1 MYQALLREEES
12 VAKSRVKKLASNKQK
27 LDTVRHKIESL
38 YDEKFEKGMDEDIF
52 NTMYVRYAKE
62 KTTLENELAILEA
75 EVGKTRSMEDNI
87 GFWMDA
93 IKNALNIDSL
103 TREILSSLIDHIV
116 VYEREKVDGET
127 RQRVEI
133 FYKFVGNLSGT
144 SEQKNSTTKPS
155 LTG

>member
-1 MYQALLREEES
+1 
-12 VAKSRVKKLASNKQK
+12 
-27 LDTVRHKIESL
+27 
-38 YDEKFEKGMDEDIF
+38 
-52 NTMYVRYAKE
+52 
-62 KTTLENELAILEA
+62 
-75 EVGKTRSMEDNI
+75 MEDNI

-103 TREILSSLIDHIV
+103 TREILSALIDHIV

-144 SEQKNSTTKPS
+144 SEQKNRTMKPS
-155 LTG
+155 LAG